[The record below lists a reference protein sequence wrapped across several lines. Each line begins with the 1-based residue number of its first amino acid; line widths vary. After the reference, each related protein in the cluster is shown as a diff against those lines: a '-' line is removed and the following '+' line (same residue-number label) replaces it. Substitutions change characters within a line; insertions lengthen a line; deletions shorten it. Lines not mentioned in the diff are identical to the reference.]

1 MRYLSLGIK
10 LKVYMVTK
18 KISAA
23 ASEMGKKGGLAK
35 AKKIGKK
42 GMSAMGKSGATKR
55 WSKDNKETQ
64 NG

>member
-1 MRYLSLGIK
+1 
-10 LKVYMVTK
+10 MVTK